1 MLALRRASIQYRCQF
16 SYFTMS
22 NSLSRLST
30 ILKIGNRENATII
43 SHPLTVSI
51 DYPEKRLQENTTYKL
66 EGIILR
72 KKSLLTIYKER
83 RSNKKAGLQVRSW
96 EVQ

>member
-1 MLALRRASIQYRCQF
+1 MSVFLFHNEQF
-16 SYFTMS
+16 TVPIVHY
-22 NSLSRLST
+22 
-30 ILKIGNRENATII
+30 LKIGNRENATII

-72 KKSLLTIYKER
+72 KKILLTIYKER
-83 RSNKKAGLQVRSW
+83 RSNKKAGLQVGVW
-96 EVQ
+96 EVR

>member
-1 MLALRRASIQYRCQF
+1 
-16 SYFTMS
+16 MS

-43 SHPLTVSI
+43 SHPLIVSI

-66 EGIILR
+66 EGIIFR
-72 KKSLLTIYKER
+72 KKILLTIYKER
-83 RSNKKAGLQVRSW
+83 RSNKKAGLQVGVW
-96 EVQ
+96 EVR